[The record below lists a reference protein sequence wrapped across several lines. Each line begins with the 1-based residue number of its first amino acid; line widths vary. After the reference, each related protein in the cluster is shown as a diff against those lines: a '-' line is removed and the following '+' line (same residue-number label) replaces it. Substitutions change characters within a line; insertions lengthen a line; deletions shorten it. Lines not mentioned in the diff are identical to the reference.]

1 MDAKRIYALNQFVAS
16 APRAFFSLLALIL
29 ALSGCATT
37 GIEDPGSRSPPKVWE
52 DQMLEY
58 DAEKEIKAS
67 DPRFES
73 AHLVIV
79 SFNGLVLLVGEVE
92 SEELK
97 TKAGEVMN
105 TFKAARSVHNELAV
119 SGPISMVA
127 RRQESWLTTKV
138 KTKLVAHGAIDS
150 SRINVTTENSVVY
163 LLGIVQR
170 QQAEYAVEV
179 TQTVDGVTKIVKVF
193 EYTD

>member
-1 MDAKRIYALNQFVAS
+1 
-16 APRAFFSLLALIL
+16 
-29 ALSGCATT
+29 
-37 GIEDPGSRSPPKVWE
+37 
-52 DQMLEY
+52 MLEY
-58 DAEKEIKAS
+58 NAEKEIKAS

-73 AHLVIV
+73 AHIVVV

-97 TKAGEVMN
+97 AKAGEVVN

-127 RRQESWLTTKV
+127 RSNDSWLTTKV

-163 LLGIVQR
+163 LLGIVPR
-170 QQAEYAVEV
+170 EQAEFAVEV

>member
-1 MDAKRIYALNQFVAS
+1 MDAKRIYPLNHFIRSGLWAIFI
-16 APRAFFSLLALIL
+16 AL

-37 GIEDPGSRSPPKVWE
+37 GIEDPGSRSPPKVWQ

-58 DAEKEIKAS
+58 DAAKEIKAS
-67 DPRFES
+67 DPGFES
-73 AHLVIV
+73 AHIVIV
-79 SFNGLVLLVGEVE
+79 SFNGLVLLAGEVGT
-92 SEELK
+92 EELK
-97 TKAGEVMN
+97 TKAGEVVN
-105 TFKAARSVHNELAV
+105 TFKAVRSVHNELVV

-127 RRQESWLTTKV
+127 RSNDSWLTTKV

-150 SRINVTTENSVVY
+150 NRINVTTENGVVY
-163 LLGIVQR
+163 LMGYVTR
-170 QQAEYAVEV
+170 EQAGYAVDV

>member
-1 MDAKRIYALNQFVAS
+1 MDAKRIYALNHIVRSSLSVAVI
-16 APRAFFSLLALIL
+16 AFALC
-29 ALSGCATT
+29 GCATT
-37 GIEDPGSRSPPKVWE
+37 GIEDPGSRSPPKVWK

-67 DPRFES
+67 DPGFES

-79 SFNGLVLLVGEVE
+79 SFNGLVLLVGEVGT
-92 SEELK
+92 EELK
-97 TKAGEVMN
+97 SKAGEIAN
-105 TFKAARSVHNELAV
+105 TFAAVRSVHNELVV

-127 RRQESWLTTKV
+127 RSNDSWLTTKV

-150 SRINVTTENSVVY
+150 ERISVTTENGVVY
-163 LLGIVQR
+163 LMGIVPR
-170 QQAEYAVEV
+170 EQAEFAVEV

>member
-1 MDAKRIYALNQFVAS
+1 MDAKRIYSLNHIVRSRLS
-16 APRAFFSLLALIL
+16 AAVIALALY
-29 ALSGCATT
+29 GCATT
-37 GIEDPGSRSPPKVWE
+37 GIEDPGSRSPPKVWQ

-67 DPRFES
+67 DPGFDS

-79 SFNGLVLLVGEVE
+79 SFNGLVLLVGEVA
-92 SEELK
+92 SDELK
-97 TKAGEVMN
+97 SKAGEIVN
-105 TFKAARSVHNELAV
+105 TFKAVRSVHNELAV

-127 RRQESWLTTKV
+127 RSNDSWLTTKV

-150 SRINVTTENSVVY
+150 ERINVTTENGVVY
-163 LLGIVQR
+163 LMGIIPKE
-170 QQAEYAVEV
+170 QADFAVEV

>member
-16 APRAFFSLLALIL
+16 GLRAFIPSLVLALC
-29 ALSGCATT
+29 GCATT

-58 DAEKEIKAS
+58 DAEKAIKAS

-92 SEELK
+92 SDELK
-97 TKAGEVMN
+97 AKAGEVVN
-105 TFKAARSVHNELAV
+105 TFKAVRSVHNELAV

-127 RRQESWLTTKV
+127 RSNDSWLTTKV

-163 LLGIVQR
+163 LQGIVPR
-170 QQAEYAVEV
+170 QQAEYAVAV

>member
-1 MDAKRIYALNQFVAS
+1 LNQFVAS
-16 APRAFFSLLALIL
+16 GLRAFIPSLVLALC
-29 ALSGCATT
+29 GCATT

-58 DAEKEIKAS
+58 DAEKAIKAS

-92 SEELK
+92 SDELK
-97 TKAGEVMN
+97 AKAGEVVN
-105 TFKAARSVHNELAV
+105 TFKAVRSVHNELAV

-127 RRQESWLTTKV
+127 RSNDSWLTTKV

-163 LLGIVQR
+163 LQGIVPR
-170 QQAEYAVEV
+170 QQAEYAVAV

>member
-1 MDAKRIYALNQFVAS
+1 MDAKRIYPLNRFIRSGLWAT
-16 APRAFFSLLALIL
+16 FLAL

-37 GIEDPGSRSPPKVWE
+37 GIEDPGSRSPPKVWQ

-73 AHLVIV
+73 AHLIVV

-97 TKAGEVMN
+97 TKAGEVVN
-105 TFKAARSVHNELAV
+105 TFKAVRSVHNELAV

-127 RRQESWLTTKV
+127 RSNDSWLTTKV
-138 KTKLVAHGAIDS
+138 KTKLIAHGAIDS
-150 SRINVTTENSVVY
+150 ERINVTTENSVVY
-163 LLGIVQR
+163 LMGIVPR
-170 QQAEYAVEV
+170 EQAEYAVEV

>member
-1 MDAKRIYALNQFVAS
+1 MDAKRIYLLNHIVRS
-16 APRAFFSLLALIL
+16 GLLALFVAF
-29 ALSGCATT
+29 ALVGCATT
-37 GIEDPGSRSPPKVWE
+37 GIEDPGSRSPPKVWQ

-67 DPRFES
+67 DPGFES
-73 AHLVIV
+73 AHLVVV
-79 SFNGLVLLVGEVE
+79 SFNGLVLLVGEVG

-97 TKAGEVMN
+97 AKAGEVVN
-105 TFKAARSVHNELAV
+105 TFKAVRSVHNELAV

-127 RRQESWLTTKV
+127 RSNDSWLTTKV

-150 SRINVTTENSVVY
+150 ERINVTTENSVVY
-163 LLGIVQR
+163 LMGIVPR
-170 QQAEYAVEV
+170 EQAGYAVDV